1 MYQKRT
7 DLALETRELHAKPG
21 KPDGIESEEREENGI
36 RITTMRVSPDGAANG
51 KAAGK
56 PAGTYVTLDIGP
68 VWDPGAQRGSMD
80 AAASVLAEEL
90 RKLLPKE
97 MSPGGRGCVLVAGL
111 GNDRIT
117 PDSIGPRVVSGVL
130 VTRHIRVLDQ
140 SLFESAGFGE
150 LAAIAPGV
158 LGQTGVE
165 SAEIIRSVAERIRP
179 SCVIAIDALASR
191 RLSRLASTV
200 QLSDTG
206 ICPGSGVSNT
216 RTALS
221 KETLGVPVIS
231 IGIPT
236 VVDAGTLAYD
246 LLEELAEKEGYPAD
260 LPVFDKVVEKLLDGA
275 GKDFFITPRD
285 SDTIASAAAGL
296 IAAGINLALHDRLTP
311 EEIKEYLSST

>member
-7 DLALETRELHAKPG
+7 DLALETRELHPAPG
-21 KPDGIESEEREENGI
+21 RQDGIQTEERKDRGVHV
-36 RITTMRVSPDGAANG
+36 TTMRVLPGGEEQAG
-51 KAAGK
+51 GK
-56 PAGTYVTLDIGP
+56 PAGTYVTLDIGA
-68 VWDPGAQRGSMD
+68 VWKLGAQQD
-80 AAASVLAEEL
+80 AFGNAVSVLAGEL

-97 MSPGGRGCVLVAGL
+97 RGCVLVAGL

-150 LAAIAPGV
+150 LAAVAPGV
-158 LGQTGVE
+158 LGQTGIE
-165 SAEIIRSVAERIRP
+165 SAEVIRSVAERIHP

-221 KETLGVPVIS
+221 RETLGVPVIS
-231 IGIPT
+231 VGVPT

-260 LPVFDKVVEKLLDGA
+260 LPVFDKVVERLLDGA

-285 SDTIASAAAGL
+285 SDTIAAGASRL

-311 EEIKEYLSST
+311 EEIAEYLSAT